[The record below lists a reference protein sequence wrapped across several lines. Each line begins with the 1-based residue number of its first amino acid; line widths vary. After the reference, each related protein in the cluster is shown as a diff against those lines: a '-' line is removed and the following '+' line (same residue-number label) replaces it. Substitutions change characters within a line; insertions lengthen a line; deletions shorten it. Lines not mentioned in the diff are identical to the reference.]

1 MSSVSKNS
9 AFITAVCAFVLAQSF
24 KVITHRCERGQQPLR
39 WRRSR
44 RTSHVAARST
54 LLRAVL
60 CARAVCASLLSRLMP
75 QVRVP
80 RNRVNEGKWD
90 VRQLVTS
97 GGMPSSH
104 SALVRGGALPRPVSL
119 LCLSVSRSL
128 QVAGLT
134 MAVGLDDGFGEPLF
148 AACFV
153 FSVIVMY
160 DASGVRLH
168 AGRQAEVLNQIIC
181 ELPPSHPVADTRPL
195 RDSLGHTPVQVVA
208 GGLLGALVALVR
220 ASMLVHSGR

>member
-1 MSSVSKNS
+1 
-9 AFITAVCAFVLAQSF
+9 
-24 KVITHRCERGQQPLR
+24 
-39 WRRSR
+39 
-44 RTSHVAARST
+44 
-54 LLRAVL
+54 
-60 CARAVCASLLSRLMP
+60 
-75 QVRVP
+75 
-80 RNRVNEGKWD
+80 

-104 SALVRGGALPRPVSL
+104 SALVRGRRASSACLSL
-119 LCLSVSRSL
+119 VAFISVSRSP

-220 ASMLVHSGR
+220 ASMLVHAGR